1 MTFLLDVNLLMAL
14 LWENHMATRREL
26 IGAVATRYH
35 AGTRTEKKEI
45 LDEFVNVTGFHRKH
59 AIRVLAKMMTSPET
73 PKPPPR
79 SRLYDEA
86 VEAALNL
93 RHDVD
98 RLAND
103 QD

>member
-1 MTFLLDVNLLMAL
+1 MTFLLDVNVLMAL

-45 LDEFVNVTGFHRKH
+45 LDECVNLTGFHRKH

-73 PKPPPR
+73 PKPPLR
-79 SRLYDEA
+79 SQLYDEA

-93 RHDVD
+93 RHAVD

>member
-1 MTFLLDVNLLMAL
+1 MK
-14 LWENHMATRREL
+14 
-26 IGAVATRYH
+26 I
-35 AGTRTEKKEI
+35 EI
-45 LDEFVNVTGFHRKH
+45 LDEAEADLIEGYHHVDSEPLRKTVNVTGFHRKH

-93 RHDVD
+93 RHAVD